1 MVSKR
6 QLLTPLYDG
15 EAYHNFVKH
24 ISNPITLINYVSR
37 FKKFVDYCQITNI
50 DDLLYNGD
58 TKKIQTMISDFLIHI
73 QGQGFSSA
81 TVAHHRT
88 TVKFFY
94 EMNDITGLNWKK
106 IARVMKPFRKKAN
119 DRPYTTTEIAKMLEK
134 VDQRGRIIILLMC
147 SSGMREGA
155 IHSIKIAH
163 LQKMEDTYEITVY
176 KNEPDEYITF
186 CSPEC
191 AKAIDDYL
199 EYRKRYGEIIKP
211 SSPLIREMFDKNNI
225 EQAASSKDVKA
236 GAIKNII
243 YHAIYDAGL
252 REKKNV
258 IKGQERILHEVMQS
272 HGLRKF
278 FETQAVG
285 AGMDLF
291 TAEYL
296 MGHKGGLPLQS
307 YIKPTI
313 QQLFNKYIQI
323 ADAVTINEENK
334 LRKEVQTLTMDRN
347 KLESR
352 LERLEQACKD
362 FL

>member
-1 MVSKR
+1 MSAE
-6 QLLTPLYDG
+6 QLLPSLYEG
-15 EAYHNFVKH
+15 EAYRNFVKH
-24 ISNPITLINYVSR
+24 ISNPMTMVNYVSR
-37 FKKFVDYCQITNI
+37 FKKFIDYCQITKI
-50 DDLLYNGD
+50 DDLLYNGN

-134 VDQRGRIIILLMC
+134 VDQRGRIIILLMY

-163 LQKMEDTYEITVY
+163 LQKMEDTYKITVY

-191 AKAIDDYL
+191 AKAIDEYL
-199 EYRKRYGEIIKP
+199 EYRRRYGEIIKP

-225 EQAASSKDVKA
+225 EQAASPKDVKV
-236 GAIKNII
+236 GAIKNVI

-258 IKGQERILHEVMQS
+258 IKGQERILHDVMQS

-285 AGMDLF
+285 ASMDLF
-291 TAEYL
+291 TAEFL

-313 QQLFNKYIQI
+313 QQLFNKYVQI

-334 LRKEVQTLTMDRN
+334 LRKEVQILTMDRN
-347 KLESR
+347 KLKSR

>member
-1 MVSKR
+1 MSAEQV
-6 QLLTPLYDG
+6 LTLHDG
-15 EAYHNFVKH
+15 EAYRNFVKH
-24 ISNPITLINYVSR
+24 ISNPTTLINYVSR

-73 QGQGFSSA
+73 QGQEFSSA

-88 TVKFFY
+88 TIKFFY
-94 EMNDITGLNWKK
+94 EMNDVTGLNWKK

-155 IHSIKIAH
+155 IHSLKTAH
-163 LQKMEDTYEITVY
+163 LQRMEDTYKIIVY

-211 SSPLIREMFDKNNI
+211 SSPLIREMFDKDNI
-225 EQAASSKDVKA
+225 EQAASPKDVKM

-278 FETQAVG
+278 FETQAAG

-296 MGHKGGLPLQS
+296 MGHKGGLPL
-307 YIKPTI
+307 
-313 QQLFNKYIQI
+313 
-323 ADAVTINEENK
+323 
-334 LRKEVQTLTMDRN
+334 
-347 KLESR
+347 
-352 LERLEQACKD
+352 
-362 FL
+362 